1 MSKVSD
7 AQIIEAYADTG
18 SLRGAA
24 RLLGCSRATIT
35 KRLRDKKE
43 LAADIYERQKEHVYE
58 QTARLDSAAEKAL
71 GVLVELMNS
80 EDERVRLRAADM
92 ILSRAEAFERLSKAL
107 RDDW

>member
-1 MSKVSD
+1 MKLTD
-7 AQIIEAYADTG
+7 QEIIEAYADTG

-35 KRLRDKKE
+35 KRIRDKE
-43 LAADIYERQKEHVYE
+43 LGGAIYERQKERVYE

-92 ILSRAEAFERLSKAL
+92 ILARAEAFERLSKML